1 MTCSIARI
9 VLYWFDCK
17 FREICQ
23 RVGVNIK
30 MYKRYIDYVNLVCD
44 SIKSN
49 MNYSPKTRN
58 LFSAPEESNGDTE
71 EPLEQEKHA
80 METPTNNA
88 KFTLPRHGELM

>member
-30 MYKRYIDYVNLVCD
+30 MYKRYVDVNLVYD

-49 MNYSPKTRN
+49 MNYCPKTRK
-58 LFSAPEESNGDTE
+58 LFSAPEESNGDTW
-71 EPLEQEKHA
+71 EPLEQEKHT
-80 METPTNNA
+80 METLRKIANSI
-88 KFTLPRHGELM
+88 LS